1 MSVRIGKFDLLRP
14 LGRGGMGTVFLGRD
28 PVLGREV
35 AIKTISMGA
44 EGEQGELRQRFLR
57 EASLA
62 ARFSHPNLLTIYEFG
77 EQEGI
82 LFIAMEFLK
91 GVDLSLLLERR
102 LLGPRTVL
110 ELLAQVADGL
120 SEAHQNGVIHRDI
133 KPQNIRVLSTPRG
146 LLAKIMDFGIA
157 RSRMDGHMTQT
168 GAVLGTPYY
177 TAPEVLKGGAAD
189 PRADLWAVGVVLYQA
204 ISGRRAFEGDTPALI
219 LMKVLTE
226 HPSLDTVP
234 ESLRKVVSRAL
245 EKDPELRFQSAAELA
260 AALRDHAQALPSEP
274 APELPVELIGQDPSL
289 LIPTGPGEDGS
300 SAQAPPGTPRP
311 AAPTRVQG
319 PLTAETSP
327 KALPQPWLEE
337 GTEAEILYH
346 WGLRFMLGDGLAVDP
361 QSATR
366 CFRKAADQGHA
377 EAMHQLGELYLSG
390 EGGLHDTQEA
400 LLWTRKAATLGSME
414 AMASLG
420 AQLVKTADRRDEG
433 LQWLHVA
440 ASGNVPLALR
450 TLARIFAEAPP
461 EEGGKAEA
469 ARILRAALAL
479 DEPSACFALGCWIRQ
494 GFVAAEDPGEARRS
508 LARAADFGMP
518 EAMLELAEDCRGEG
532 ASAQD
537 RAMAAEWLQKAAWKG
552 HPKGMLLMARAF
564 RDGDG
569 VPASP
574 GQAAALFRQAA
585 ELGDPEAMVERA
597 WAMVRGEGVRAEPLV
612 ARDWFRRAAE
622 AGCVEAYMPTAQ
634 LYAGAEGLFEDRAEA
649 LKWFRFASEAGDADA
664 AAHIGQIL
672 EKQGDEAGA
681 LSWIQKAAEKGSPAA
696 LASLGRRYRQG
707 LGLPRDEARA
717 GQCLRRAAE
726 GGDRDGMLELADL
739 LLHRQML
746 KPDGAEAL
754 RWMRRAAE
762 AGHEEAKV
770 RLYRL
775 FKEGGPGIPANK
787 AEAERW
793 RVEAGLP
800 EEKMINR
807 VTGLFGWK
815 KD

>member
-1 MSVRIGKFDLLRP
+1 MTVHIGKFELIRP

-62 ARFSHPNLLTIYEFG
+62 ARFSHPNLLTVYEFG

-82 LFIAMEFLK
+82 LFIAMEFLR
-91 GVDLSLLLERR
+91 GVDLSALLERK

-110 ELLAQVADGL
+110 DLLAQVADGL
-120 SEAHQNGVIHRDI
+120 SEAHQSGVIHRDI
-133 KPQNIRVLSTPRG
+133 KPQNIRVLATPRG
-146 LLAKIMDFGIA
+146 PLAKIMDFGIA

-177 TAPEVLKGGAAD
+177 TAPEVLKGGTAD

-204 ISGRRAFEGDTPALI
+204 LAGRRAFEGDTPALI

-226 HPSLDTVP
+226 HPNLDTVP
-234 ESLRKVVSRAL
+234 PPLRALVERAL
-245 EKDPELRFQSAAELA
+245 EKDPERRFQSAAEMA
-260 AALRDHAQALPSEP
+260 ESLRERLHVLPPEP
-274 APELPVELIGQDPSL
+274 ALVLPPDLVGQDPSL
-289 LIPTGPGEDGS
+289 VTPTEPALG
-300 SAQAPPGTPRP
+300 GTPESLLLSP
-311 AAPTRVQG
+311 KPSAPTVVQG
-319 PLTAETSP
+319 PMTEETSP
-327 KALPQPWLEE
+327 RAMPQPWLDE
-337 GTEAEILYH
+337 GTEAEILYQ
-346 WGLRFMLGDGLAVDP
+346 WGLKFMLGDGLAVDP

-390 EGGLHDTQEA
+390 EAGLHDTQEA

-420 AQLVKTADRRDEG
+420 AQLVKTAERRDEG

-461 EEGGKAEA
+461 EAGGKAEA
-469 ARILRAALAL
+469 TRILRAATAL
-479 DEPSACFALGCWIRQ
+479 DEPAACYALGRWIRE
-494 GFVAAEDPGEARRS
+494 GFVAPEDPGEARRA
-508 LARAADFGMP
+508 LARAAELGMP
-518 EAMLELAEDCRGEG
+518 EAMLELAEDYRSGDPAG
-532 ASAQD
+532 QD
-537 RAMAAEWLQKAAWKG
+537 RALAAEWLQKAAWKG
-552 HPKGMLLMARAF
+552 HPKGMLMMARAF

-569 VPASP
+569 VPPSP
-574 GQAAALFRQAA
+574 SQAAALFRQAA
-585 ELGDPEAMVERA
+585 ELGDPEAMLERA
-597 WAMVRGEGVRAEPLV
+597 WAMVKGEGVRAEPLV

-622 AGCVEAYMPTAQ
+622 AGCAEAYFPTAQ
-634 LYAGAEGLFEDRAEA
+634 LYAGAEGLSEDRAEA
-649 LKWFRFASEAGDADA
+649 LKWFQRAFEAGYADA
-664 AAHIGQIL
+664 AVHLGQIL
-672 EKQGDEAGA
+672 EKQGDDAGA
-681 LSWIQKAAEKGSPAA
+681 LPWFQKAAEKGSPAA
-696 LASLGRRYRQG
+696 LASLGRRYRHG
-707 LGLPRDEARA
+707 RGVPRDEGRA

-726 GGDRDGMLELADL
+726 GGDVEGMVELADL
-739 LLHRQML
+739 LLYRQML
-746 KPDGAEAL
+746 KPDGPEAL
-754 RWMRRAAE
+754 RWLRRAAE
-762 AGHEEAKV
+762 AGFEDAKV

-775 FKEGGPGIPANK
+775 FRDGGPGIPASK

-800 EEKMINR
+800 EEKMISK

-815 KD
+815 KA

>member
-1 MSVRIGKFDLLRP
+1 MTLHIGKFELLRP

-44 EGEQGELRQRFLR
+44 EGEQSELRQRFLR

-62 ARFSHPNLLTIYEFG
+62 ARFSHPNLLTVYEFG

-82 LFIAMEFLK
+82 LFIAMEFLR
-91 GVDLSLLLERR
+91 GVDLSVLLERK

-110 ELLAQVADGL
+110 DLLAQVADGL
-120 SEAHQNGVIHRDI
+120 SEAHQAGVIHRDI

-177 TAPEVLKGGAAD
+177 TAPEVLKGGTAD

-204 ISGRRAFEGDTPALI
+204 LSGRRAFEGDTPALI

-226 HPSLDTVP
+226 HPSLEVVP
-234 ESLRKVVSRAL
+234 EPLREVVGRAL
-245 EKDPELRFQSAAELA
+245 EKEPERRFQSAAELSA
-260 AALRDHAQALPSEP
+260 SLRERAMALPPEP
-274 APELPVELIGQDPSL
+274 PLVLPADLMGQDPSL
-289 LIPTGPGEDGS
+289 VTPTEPALGS
-300 SAQAPPGTPRP
+300 GTPEALLLSP
-311 AAPTRVQG
+311 KPSSPTVVQASM
-319 PLTAETSP
+319 TEETSP

-337 GTEAEILYH
+337 GTDAEILYQ
-346 WGLRFMLGDGLAVDP
+346 WGLKFMLGDGLAVDP
-361 QSATR
+361 GSATQ

-390 EGGLHDTQEA
+390 EAGLHDTQEA

-420 AQLVKTADRRDEG
+420 AQLVKTAERRDEG

-450 TLARIFAEAPP
+450 TLARIYAEAPP
-461 EEGGKAEA
+461 EEGGRAEA
-469 ARILRAALAL
+469 ARILRAATAL
-479 DEPSACFALGCWIRQ
+479 DEPAACYALGLWIRQ
-494 GFVAAEDPGEARRS
+494 GFVAAEEAGEARRA
-508 LARAADFGMP
+508 LAKAADLGMP
-518 EAMLELAEDCRGEG
+518 EAMIELAEDFRAGDPTP
-532 ASAQD
+532 QD
-537 RAMAAEWLQKAAWKG
+537 RAMATEWLQKASWKG
-552 HPKGMLLMARAF
+552 HPKGMLMMARAF

-585 ELGDPEAMVERA
+585 ELGDPEAMMERA
-597 WAMVRGEGVRAEPLV
+597 WMMVRGEGVRAEPLV

-649 LKWFRFASEAGDADA
+649 LKWFQRAYEAGDADA
-664 AAHIGQIL
+664 AVHIGHIL
-672 EKQGDEAGA
+672 EKQGDDAAA
-681 LSWIQKAAEKGSPAA
+681 LPWLQKAAEKGSPSA
-696 LASLGRRYRQG
+696 LAALGRRYRHG
-707 LGLPRDEARA
+707 RGLPRDEGRA

-726 GGDRDGMLELADL
+726 GGDVEGMVELADL

-746 KPDGAEAL
+746 KPDGPEAL
-754 RWMRRAAE
+754 RWLKRAAE
-762 AGHEEAKV
+762 GGHEEAKV

-775 FKEGGPGIPANK
+775 FRDGGPGVAASK
-787 AEAERW
+787 AEAEHW

-800 EEKMINR
+800 EEKMISK
-807 VTGLFGWK
+807 VTGFFSWK
-815 KD
+815 KE

>member
-1 MSVRIGKFDLLRP
+1 MTVHIGKFELLRP

-62 ARFSHPNLLTIYEFG
+62 ARFSHPNLLTVFEFG
-77 EQEGI
+77 EQDGI
-82 LFIAMEFLK
+82 LFIAMEFLR
-91 GVDLSLLLERR
+91 GVDLSVLLERR

-120 SEAHQNGVIHRDI
+120 SEAHQSGVIHRDI
-133 KPQNIRVLSTPRG
+133 KPQNIRVLQTPRG
-146 LLAKIMDFGIA
+146 LQAKIMDFGIA
-157 RSRMDGHMTQT
+157 RSHMDGHMTQT

-204 ISGRRAFEGDTPALI
+204 LSGRRAFEGDTPALI
-219 LMKVLTE
+219 LMKVLTD
-226 HPSLDTVP
+226 HPSLEGVP
-234 ESLRKVVSRAL
+234 EALRTTVSRAL
-245 EKDPELRFQSAAELA
+245 EKEPERRFQTAADLS
-260 AALRDHAQALPSEP
+260 AALRAGAQALPPDPPLVLP
-274 APELPVELIGQDPSL
+274 ADLVGQDPSFVTPTEPASGVGTPEAL
-289 LIPTGPGEDGS
+289 LASPKP
-300 SAQAPPGTPRP
+300 SAATVLQAPPSRVSSPR
-311 AAPTRVQG
+311 AQ
-319 PLTAETSP
+319 
-327 KALPQPWLEE
+327 PQPWLEE
-337 GTEAEILYH
+337 GTDPEILYQ
-346 WGLRFMLGDGLAVDP
+346 WGLKFMLGDGLAVDP
-361 QSATR
+361 GSATH

-377 EAMHQLGELYLSG
+377 AAMHQLGELYLSG
-390 EGGLHDTQEA
+390 EAGLHDTQEA
-400 LLWTRKAATLGSME
+400 LLWTRKAATLGSLE

-440 ASGNVPLALR
+440 ASGNVPQALR
-450 TLARIFAEAPP
+450 TLARIYAEAPP
-461 EEGGKAEA
+461 GEGGKAEA
-469 ARILRAALAL
+469 ARILRAAQAL
-479 DEPSACFALGCWIRQ
+479 DEPAACYALGRWIRE
-494 GFVAAEDPGEARRS
+494 GAIPAEDPGEARRA
-508 LARAADFGMP
+508 LARAADLGMP
-518 EAMLELAEDCRGEG
+518 EAMLELAAEYRDG
-532 ASAQD
+532 SPTPQD
-537 RAMAAEWLQKAAWKG
+537 RALASEWLQKAAWKG
-552 HPKGMLLMARAF
+552 HPKGMLMMARAF

-597 WAMVRGEGVRAEPLV
+597 WAMVRGEGVRAEPLI

-634 LYAGAEGLFEDRAEA
+634 LYAGAENLFEDRAEA
-649 LKWFRFASEAGDADA
+649 LKWFRLAFEAGDAEA
-664 AAHIGQIL
+664 AVHIGQIL

-681 LSWIQKAAEKGSPAA
+681 LPWIQKAAEMGSAAA
-696 LASLGRRYRQG
+696 LASLGKRHRQG
-707 LGLPRDEARA
+707 RGVPRDEGRA

-726 GGDRDGMLELADL
+726 GGDAEGMVELADL

-746 KPDGAEAL
+746 KPDGPEAL
-754 RWMRRAAE
+754 RWLKRAAE
-762 AGHEEAKV
+762 AGHGEAKA

-775 FKEGGPGIPANK
+775 FRDGGPGVPANR

-793 RVEAGLP
+793 RLEAGLP
-800 EEKMINR
+800 EEKMINK
-807 VTGLFGWK
+807 VSSLFGWRK
-815 KD
+815 E